1 MILVEKFTRN
11 KRVVAI
17 TKILLENPNK
27 IIGLNTFSE
36 LLNAA
41 KSTISEDI
49 VVVREVLEKLEMGK
63 IETIAGVAGG
73 IRYVPGISN
82 EQKKDFA
89 LELCKQLEDGSR
101 VIPGN
106 MIYMTDLMYNPQI
119 INKAGVL
126 LSSCFQDKNVDY
138 VITVETKGIP
148 LAYEVARNLGVQLV
162 IARRSSIATEGS
174 TVTINYVSG
183 TSGRLQQ
190 MALSKKS
197 MKSNSRCIF
206 IDDFMKG
213 GGTAVGIK
221 DLLKEFDSELVG
233 IGVLVDN
240 QAIEKKLVDEYVSVV
255 ELKSVDKRTKTC
267 CPCCGRKVTR
277 RLLLRNIAQRT
288 WAVSSLSVKYQ

>member
-1 MILVEKFTRN
+1 MEKFTRN

-17 TKILLENPNK
+17 TKILIESPNK
-27 IIGLNTFSE
+27 IIGLNKFSE

-49 VVVREVLEKLEMGK
+49 VVVREVLERLEMGK

-73 IRYVPGISN
+73 IKYIPGN
-82 EQKKDFA
+82 GEEQKKSFA
-89 LELCKQLEDGSR
+89 LELCKQLEDDGR

-106 MIYMTDLMYNPQI
+106 IIYMTDLMYNPEI
-119 INKAGVL
+119 ISKAGVM
-126 LSSCFQDKNVDY
+126 LSSCFQGKDIDY

-148 LAYEVARNLGVQLV
+148 LAYEVARNLGVELV
-162 IARRSSIATEGS
+162 IARRDNQATEGP

-183 TSGRLQQ
+183 SNGRLQQ

-197 MKSNSRCIF
+197 MKPCSKCIF

-221 DLLKEFDSELVG
+221 SLLKEFDSELIG

-240 QAIEKKLVDEYVSVV
+240 KQIEKKLVDEYVSIV
-255 ELKSVDKRTKTC
+255 ELKAVDK
-267 CPCCGRKVTR
+267 
-277 RLLLRNIAQRT
+277 
-288 WAVSSLSVKYQ
+288 SSITEIQPSERFS

>member
-1 MILVEKFTRN
+1 MEKFTRN
-11 KRVVAI
+11 KRVVII
-17 TKILLENPNK
+17 TKILLESPNK
-27 IIGLNTFSE
+27 IIGLNKFSE

-49 VVVREVLEKLEMGK
+49 VVVREVLERLSMGK

-73 IRYVPGISN
+73 IKYIPSIGYD
-82 EQKKDFA
+82 KKKEFS
-89 LELCKQLEDGSR
+89 LELCNLLEDGGR

-106 MIYMTDLMYNPQI
+106 IIYMTDLMYNPEI
-119 INKAGVL
+119 ISKAGVM
-126 LSSCFQDKNVDY
+126 LSSCFQGKDIDY

-162 IARRSSIATEGS
+162 IARRDSQVTEGP

-183 TSGRLQQ
+183 SNGRLQQ
-190 MALSKKS
+190 MSLSKKS
-197 MKSNSRCIF
+197 MKNCSKCIF

-240 QAIEKKLVDEYVSVV
+240 KQSEKKLIDEYVSIV
-255 ELKSVDKRTKTC
+255 ELKEVDE
-267 CPCCGRKVTR
+267 
-277 RLLLRNIAQRT
+277 
-288 WAVSSLSVKYQ
+288 SSIIGIQPSKIFS

>member
-1 MILVEKFTRN
+1 MEKFTRN

-27 IIGLNTFSE
+27 ILGLNTFSE

-49 VVVREVLEKLEMGK
+49 VVVREVLERLEMGR

-73 IRYVPGISN
+73 IKYIPQSG
-82 EQKKDFA
+82 EEEKKAFA
-89 LELCKQLEDGSR
+89 LELCKQLSDDGR

-106 MIYMTDLMYNPQI
+106 IIYMTDLMYNPKI
-119 INKAGVL
+119 ISKAGVM
-126 LSSCFQDKNVDY
+126 LSSCFKDREVDY

-148 LAYEVARNLGVQLV
+148 LAYEVAKLLGVQLV
-162 IARRSSIATEGS
+162 IVRRENKITEGPS
-174 TVTINYVSG
+174 VSINYVSG
-183 TSGRLQQ
+183 SNRRIQN
-190 MALSKKS
+190 MSLSKKA
-197 MKSNSRCIF
+197 MKKGSNCVF
-206 IDDFMKG
+206 IDDFMKA

-240 QAIEKKLVDEYVSVV
+240 KQIEKKLVDEYVSIV
-255 ELKSVDKRTKTC
+255 ELKAVDK
-267 CPCCGRKVTR
+267 
-277 RLLLRNIAQRT
+277 
-288 WAVSSLSVKYQ
+288 SVITGIQPSKAFS